1 MLDKVWSENVKET
14 LFIKGF
20 EKTGLWPFNP
30 PAFDDP
36 VFAPSIVFFKT
47 ELASSSSSS
56 CLSSSKKALE
66 DKQEERTSKRRR
78 GPGVNVIEERV
89 SEGRVL
95 NDEARLEKLRRHDAQ
110 VEEESKAREAR
121 RVDKRRR
128 RRDEFSV
135 SLMRFKLGIIDWN
148 PDSKQNANKD
158 LTMANFKDFINHE
171 EVNLSRAV
179 KVDNGVGTLQGLTRD
194 KISDSLVARV
204 RYDKSNDHFEIDANV
219 EERSSDDDFNDE
231 WISASGPE
239 REYIGRTFIDV
250 TVGEED
256 EFKRGKV
263 VEVVECDSFEGVYKL
278 TIK

>member
-1 MLDKVWSENVKET
+1 MTPNQPKS
-14 LFIKGF
+14 
-20 EKTGLWPFNP
+20 
-30 PAFDDP
+30 
-36 VFAPSIVFFKT
+36 
-47 ELASSSSSS
+47 
-56 CLSSSKKALE
+56 
-66 DKQEERTSKRRR
+66 
-78 GPGVNVIEERV
+78 
-89 SEGRVL
+89 
-95 NDEARLEKLRRHDAQ
+95 
-110 VEEESKAREAR
+110 
-121 RVDKRRR
+121 RR

-135 SLMRFKLGIIDWN
+135 SLKCFKLGIIDWN
-148 PDSKQNANKD
+148 PDSKENANKD

-204 RYDKSNDHFEIDANV
+204 RYNKSNDHFEIDANV

-256 EFKRGKV
+256 EFKHGKV
-263 VEVVECDSFEGVYKL
+263 VEVVECDSFEGVYFQYYNHKRYPVQP
-278 TIK
+278 TKDEMEQTACVEFPPWKKRGSDFIWDPEN